1 MMLKKMMIENL
12 LYSDSRGLQ
21 RADLRGR
28 TEAKRGKALRTQTA
42 LAAHSGPREM
52 LAQCMGVL
60 ASATV
65 CDEVYSA
72 IAKSSSLEL
81 GHLDSIPATFLTT
94 LCD

>member
-1 MMLKKMMIENL
+1 M
-12 LYSDSRGLQ
+12 YSDSWGLE
-21 RADLRGR
+21 RAGLRGK
-28 TEAKRGKALRTQTA
+28 TEAKGGKTLRMQTA
-42 LAAHSGPREM
+42 LAAHAGPHEM

-60 ASATV
+60 ASATM

-72 IAKSSSLEL
+72 IVKSSSLEL